1 MKQYKSPGPSSPSNN
16 IIYSVIAGYNEN
28 ELWLGT
34 RGGGINKFDIASE
47 CFQQIHEIDSTLS
60 LTNNDILYLT
70 KGDSASIWIGTS
82 YGLNRLFPADIPPS
96 IMEYTDHNGLPNN
109 TIHGILKDE
118 NGNIWASTNQG
129 ISFINLS
136 SGKITNY
143 SSRNGLQND
152 EFSDGAIFKDKAG
165 WLYFGGVSG
174 LNYFDENKIRLRDH
188 IATLSLNSLKINNTS
203 QNIYERILN
212 HTLRLNYDEPYITLD
227 RKSVV

>member
-1 MKQYKSPGPSSPSNN
+1 MDRHQLRPQSIISGRHSAIYYGIYGSQRTTQQY
-16 IIYSVIAGYNEN
+16 
-28 ELWLGT
+28 
-34 RGGGINKFDIASE
+34 
-47 CFQQIHEIDSTLS
+47 DSR
-60 LTNNDILYLT
+60 Y
-70 KGDSASIWIGTS
+70 
-82 YGLNRLFPADIPPS
+82 
-96 IMEYTDHNGLPNN
+96 
-109 TIHGILKDE
+109 LKDE

-203 QNIYERILN
+203 QNIYERIFN
-212 HTLRLNYDEPYITLD
+212 HTLRLDYDEPTLH
-227 RKSVV
+227 